1 MNIFSKG
8 KEQGLEDILTQ
19 REWRANRIAELLAQY
34 RQTVVCYKLNI
45 PGPIKNNEWIKN
57 IFAQGK
63 QAILEQLALSSR
75 ATIYKEEK
83 ISDAGDELFLVVQSD
98 AAEVKKIMCLIEENH
113 YFGRLFDIDV
123 LTENESVSRTQIGYA
138 ERKCLICENKA
149 VLCGRNR
156 THTVAELQSK
166 ISEMYSHWK
175 SISEK
180 D

>member
-45 PGPIKNNEWIKN
+45 PGSIKNNEWIKN

-63 QAILEQLALSSR
+63 QAILEQLALSSC
-75 ATIYKEEK
+75 IYKEEK

-98 AAEVKKIMCLIEENH
+98 AVEVKKIMCLIEENH

-156 THTVAELQSK
+156 THTVVELQNK
-166 ISEMYSHWK
+166 ISEMYFVWTG
-175 SISEK
+175 IS
-180 D
+180 